1 MTKSL
6 KDVMASVSPTRR
18 KKIEKRSAE
27 LAEDYM
33 TLQALRKKL
42 NLTQAVIA
50 DGMKMKQANVSKVE
64 KRSDML
70 VSTVRSYVEAMG
82 GKLELIAHIPGQ
94 SPVKLEGFGD
104 LSMERLADKK

>member
-6 KDVMASVSPTRR
+6 DEVMACVSQTRR
-18 KKIEKRSAE
+18 KKIEKRSE
-27 LAEDYM
+27 KLTEQHM
-33 TLQALRKKL
+33 TLQALHKEL
-42 NLTQAVIA
+42 NLTQEVIA

-82 GKLELIAHIPGQ
+82 GKLELVAKMPGHP
-94 SPVKLEGFGD
+94 PVKL
-104 LSMERLADKK
+104 

>member
-6 KDVMASVSPTRR
+6 DEVMASVSQTRR
-18 KKIEKRSAE
+18 KKIEKRSE
-27 LAEDYM
+27 KLTEQHM
-33 TLQALRKKL
+33 TLQALRKEL
-42 NLTQAVIA
+42 NLTQEVIA

-82 GKLELIAHIPGQ
+82 GKLELVAKMPGHP
-94 SPVKLEGFGD
+94 PVKLEGFGD
-104 LSMERLADKK
+104 LSIEHK